1 MSRIGLVYTV
11 LAVGTLIGGPGAAE
25 AQRPSSNSSSYRPQ
39 RPSSS
44 SSSYRPG
51 RPTLSP
57 YLQLFRSDPGQIL
70 PSYQTFVQPRVEAR
84 KLRRMQDRNVQ
95 NLQQGL
101 RQVQQSQQ
109 FQGTSGTI
117 PSGIGSGFQT
127 HNQHFRGHSQFF
139 RTHR

>member
-1 MSRIGLVYTV
+1 MSRIGFVYAV
-11 LAVGTLIGGPGAAE
+11 LAIAALIGGPGAAE
-25 AQRPSSNSSSYRPQ
+25 AQRPSSNSSSYRPE
-39 RPSSS
+39 RR

-84 KLRRMQDRNVQ
+84 KLRRLQDRNVQ

-109 FQGTSGTI
+109 FQNTSGTI
-117 PSGIGSGFQT
+117 QSGIGSGFQT
-127 HNQHFRGHSQFF
+127 HSQHFRIHSQFF

>member
-1 MSRIGLVYTV
+1 MSRIGFVYAV
-11 LAVGTLIGGPGAAE
+11 LAIAALIGGPGAAE
-25 AQRPSSNSSSYRPQ
+25 AQRPSSNSSSSRPQ
-39 RPSSS
+39 RR

-84 KLRRMQDRNVQ
+84 KLRRLQDRNVQ

-109 FQGTSGTI
+109 FQNTSGTI
-117 PSGIGSGFQT
+117 QSGIGSGFQT
-127 HNQHFRGHSQFF
+127 HSQHFRIHSQFF